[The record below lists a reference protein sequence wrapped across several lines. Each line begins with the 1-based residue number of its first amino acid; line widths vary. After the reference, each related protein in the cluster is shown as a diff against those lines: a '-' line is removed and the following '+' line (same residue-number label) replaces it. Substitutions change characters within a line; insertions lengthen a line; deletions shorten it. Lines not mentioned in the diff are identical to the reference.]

1 MTLGKSTLEFVPAT
15 PITMTSSLPI
25 QSVHAFPLES
35 GAASAGLTIDL
46 AAPSPLPGGRRI
58 LAKAAGDGF
67 TYHVTPGWIAKV
79 RWLTC
84 DLISDHTTDLALNL
98 EFHEPGS
105 NRPFLCRFTLLPMT
119 QARLR
124 FNLEALAFNRW
135 RYGREGGCL
144 KPTIG
149 GWRVDPARVD
159 RLVLRVLYKAPGPA
173 HWWMTPL
180 ESRVTEP
187 PLLESPVLLQKPLL
201 DPLGQAT
208 FRQWPGRTSS
218 AEELTGRLRAQLESA
233 PAEKLPAPWTAWGGW
248 RERRVEA
255 TDFFRTHHDGA
266 RWWLVDPDGHYFWS
280 AGIDCVTPN
289 VQTTTQYLREAL
301 AWLPDETGEYADC
314 FALEASADPSA
325 PGERQFFD
333 YLKANLIRAFG
344 PAWYARWQTL
354 AFAALRKFG
363 FNTCGNW
370 SDTEAA
376 RIARVPY
383 AYPIPP
389 LASADQKVPRIFR
402 DFPDVFDPAFEEE
415 AALFAAPLRKLANDP
430 AMLGYFLMNE
440 PMWGFAR
447 MLVAEG
453 VLRNA
458 PACATRRAFRD
469 WLGERYA
476 DDAAL
481 AAAWGIPV
489 TLGEIAEGPWTRA
502 FPEAAL
508 GDLRSFSTI
517 LVRKL
522 YDTLSAACRKVA
534 PHHLNLGARFASAPE
549 EWIIDAMGAFDVF
562 SINCYQTQADEKL
575 GPVCERLGVPAI
587 IGEWHF
593 GAIDAGLPAPGIGH
607 AADQAGRGQAYRYF
621 VEQSAARPWCVGAHW
636 FTLYDQS
643 ALGRADGEN
652 YNIGFLDVCHRP
664 YDALASAA
672 RETHERL
679 YAVAA
684 GSETPFDQPPVIAE
698 RLNM

>member
-1 MTLGKSTLEFVPAT
+1 MDFSQLHT
-15 PITMTSSLPI
+15 PERT
-25 QSVHAFPLES
+25 FPLI
-35 GAASAGLTIDL
+35 SANAGPGIAVDPS
-46 AAPSPLPGGRRI
+46 AKSPLPGAVRVT
-58 LAKAAGDGF
+58 ATTAGDGF
-67 TYHVTPGWIAKV
+67 TYQVPPGWIEQV
-79 RWLTC
+79 RWLTT
-84 DLISDHTTDLALNL
+84 DLITDHATDLALNL

-105 NRPFLCRFTLLPMT
+105 ARPFMCRFTLLPMT

-124 FNLEALAFNRW
+124 FNMEALSFNRW
-135 RYGREGGCL
+135 RFGREGGCL
-144 KPTIG
+144 KPTVG
-149 GWRVDPARVD
+149 GWRVDPAKVD
-159 RLVLRVLYKAPGPA
+159 RIVIKVLYKAPGPA

-180 ESRVTEP
+180 ESRVAEP
-187 PLLESPVLLQKPLL
+187 PLLESPLLLQKPLL

-208 FRQWPGRTSS
+208 FRDWPGRTSNPK
-218 AEELTGRLRAQLESA
+218 ELADRLTHQLASA
-233 PAEKLPAPWTAWGGW
+233 PAEKLPASWTPWGGW

-255 TDFFRTHHDGA
+255 TGFFRTHHDGT
-266 RWWLVDPDGHYFWS
+266 RWWLVDPEGHYFWS

-301 AWLPDETGEYADC
+301 AWLPEERGEYAAC
-314 FALEASADPSA
+314 FELEASADPTA

-344 PAWYARWQTL
+344 PSWYERWQTI

-370 SDTEAA
+370 SDCEAA
-376 RIARVPY
+376 RAARVPY
-383 AYPIPP
+383 AYPIPT
-389 LASADQKVPRIFR
+389 LAPAQQKVPRIFR
-402 DFPDVFDPAFEEE
+402 DFPDVFDPAFEDE
-415 AALFAAPLRKLANDP
+415 AALFAAPLQKLANDP
-430 AMLGYFLMNE
+430 SMLGYFLMNE

-447 MLVAEG
+447 LLLAEG

-458 PACATRRAFRD
+458 PPSCATRRAFRA
-469 WLGERYA
+469 WLGEKYA
-476 DDAAL
+476 DDASL
-481 AAAWGIPV
+481 AAAWKMPV
-489 TLGEIAEGPWTRA
+489 TRDEIAGSAWTQA
-502 FPEAAL
+502 FSEPAL
-508 GDLRSFSTI
+508 ADLQHFSTVM
-517 LVRKL
+517 VRKL
-522 YDTLSAACRKVA
+522 YETLSAACRKIA

-549 EWIIDAMGAFDVF
+549 EWILDAMGAFDVF

-575 GPVCERLGVPAI
+575 GPICQRLNVPAI

-607 AADQAGRGQAYRYF
+607 VASQAARGQAYRFF

-652 YNIGFLDVCHRP
+652 YNIGFIDVCHRP
-664 YDALASAA
+664 YEPLVEAA
-672 RETHERL
+672 RATHEKL

-684 GSETPFDQPPVIAE
+684 GEQAPFNDAPVIVE

>member
-1 MTLGKSTLEFVPAT
+1 MLRRIQTFALLLMMTLCSPTQPEFT
-15 PITMTSSLPI
+15 
-25 QSVHAFPLES
+25 FPLDLS
-35 GAASAGLTIDL
+35 HASAGLTVAQDET
-46 AAPSPLPGGRRI
+46 SPLPGSRRVI
-58 LAKAAGDGF
+58 AKAAGDGF
-67 TYHVTPGWIAKV
+67 TYHVSPGWIEQF
-79 RWLTC
+79 RWLTM
-84 DLISDHTTDLALNL
+84 DLVSDHATDLALNL
-98 EFHEPGS
+98 EFHETGS
-105 NRPFLCRFTLLPMT
+105 HHPFTCRFTLLPMT

-124 FNLEALAFNRW
+124 FNMEALSFNRW

-149 GWRVDPARVD
+149 GWRVNPARVD
-159 RLVLRVLYKAPGPA
+159 RIVLRVLYKSPGPA

-180 ESRVTEP
+180 ESRVAEP

-201 DPLGQAT
+201 DSLGQAT
-208 FRQWPGRTSS
+208 FRSWPERTAS
-218 AEELTGRLRAQLESA
+218 ADELKSRLRAELKSTASA
-233 PAEKLPAPWTAWGGW
+233 KLPDLCTAWGGW

-255 TDFFRTHHDGA
+255 TGFFRTHHDGA
-266 RWWLVDPDGHYFWS
+266 RWWLVDPEGHYFWS
-280 AGIDCVTPN
+280 AGLDCITPN
-289 VQTTTQYLREAL
+289 VQTTTQNLREAL
-301 AWLPDETGEYADC
+301 SWLPPEASEFAEC
-314 FALEASADPSA
+314 FEQEASADPDA

-344 PAWYARWQTL
+344 SEWYPQWQTI
-354 AFAALRKFG
+354 AFASLRRMG

-370 SDTEAA
+370 SDVKAA
-376 RIARVPY
+376 RAARVPY
-383 AYPIPP
+383 VYPIPTLSP
-389 LASADQKVPRIFR
+389 ANRKVPRIFR
-402 DFPDVFDPAFEEE
+402 DFPDVFAPEFEEE
-415 AALFAAPLRKLANDP
+415 AAIFAAPLWELADDS

-453 VLRNA
+453 VLRNSS
-458 PACATRRAFRD
+458 ACATRRALRE
-469 WLGERYA
+469 WLGGKYA

-481 AAAWGIPV
+481 TAAWAMPV
-489 TLGEIAEGPWTRA
+489 TLDEIAEGLWT
-502 FPEAAL
+502 
-508 GDLRSFSTI
+508 RSFSAAAI
-517 LVRKL
+517 GDLQDFSSVMVRKL

-534 PHHLNLGARFASAPE
+534 PNHLNLGARFASAPE

-562 SINCYQTQADEKL
+562 SINCYQTQADERL
-575 GPVCERLGVPAI
+575 GPICERLGVPAI

-593 GAIDAGLPAPGIGH
+593 GALDAGLPAPGIGH
-607 AADQAGRGQAYRYF
+607 VANQAGRGQAYRYF

-652 YNIGFLDVCHRP
+652 YNIGFIDVCHRP
-664 YDALASAA
+664 YDALANAA

-684 GSETPFDQPPVIAE
+684 GTGKPFDHAPVIVE